1 MKERVLILDDE
12 ASMLSILER
21 YVGALEHGCLTCGMP
36 NEALA
41 AMKPGAFALLITDLR
56 MPEMDGMEVLRRA
69 REIDGDL
76 AVIVV
81 TALADVNTAI
91 HAMRAGADD
100 YVVKPFTFADLA
112 LSVSNALEK
121 RARFIK
127 ARKHNQEL
135 ERRVHR
141 ATEDLELANREL
153 RETKQYLENLIQST
167 VDGIITVDKTGK
179 IEFAND
185 GAHELLGYGPD
196 LMLGR
201 PAAHFFA
208 GGSDEVR
215 LVRRRLRADNRVNN
229 YETELKRADGSLVPV
244 NMSLSFVP
252 AHDGG
257 VASILAICKDITEQK
272 RLEEELKEM
281 SIKDSL
287 TGLFNQRYF
296 YDRLKAEIERARRQK
311 HPLSL
316 LLLDIDQFKS
326 YNDTFGH
333 LEGDRVIQTMGKVVV
348 DCTRTSVDIGFR
360 YGGDEFTIILPEAD
374 QDQAQQIA
382 ERIRKGF
389 EARKFDRLTLSIGLM
404 SYREGDSLRGF
415 ISSADAA
422 MYDAKRSGGNSVFI
436 YHAGDEVD
444 HKDEREEPCDSAS
457 ATKSSRTGTISSGPS
472 TT

>member
-1 MKERVLILDDE
+1 
-12 ASMLSILER
+12 
-21 YVGALEHGCLTCGMP
+21 
-36 NEALA
+36 
-41 AMKPGAFALLITDLR
+41 

-69 REIDGDL
+69 KEADADL
-76 AVIVV
+76 AVVVV
-81 TALADVNTAI
+81 TALSDVSSAI
-91 HAMRAGADD
+91 QAIRAGADD
-100 YVVKPFTFADLA
+100 YVVKPFSFADIA

-121 RARFIK
+121 RARAIK
-127 ARKHNQEL
+127 ARKHNLEL

-141 ATEDLELANREL
+141 ATEELERANREL

-167 VDGIITVDKTGK
+167 VDGIITVDKSGK
-179 IEFAND
+179 IEFANE
-185 GAHELLGYGPD
+185 GAHELLGFESEQ
-196 LMLGR
+196 MVGR
-201 PAAHFFA
+201 PAAQFFT

-215 LVRRRLRADNRVNN
+215 HVRRRLRADRRVNN

-272 RLEEELKEM
+272 RLEQELKEM
-281 SIKDSL
+281 TIKDSL
-287 TGLFNQRYF
+287 TGLYNQRYF

-316 LLLDIDQFKS
+316 LLLDIDQFKT

-333 LEGDRVIQTMGKVVV
+333 LEGDRVLQAAGKVILE
-348 DCTRTSVDIGFR
+348 CTRTSVDIGFR

-374 QDQAQQIA
+374 QTQAQLIA
-382 ERIRKGF
+382 ERIRKSF

-415 ISSADAA
+415 ISSADAV
-422 MYDAKRSGGNSVFI
+422 MYDAKRAGGNSVFV
-436 YHAGDEVD
+436 YHSGDEVAP
-444 HKDEREEPCDSAS
+444 KEEREETCDSAS
-457 ATKSSRTGTISSGPS
+457 ATRSSRTGTTSSEPS